1 MAYGNN
7 RKGKQ
12 PRAHFQLAGGSN
24 IKFRHPYLA
33 GQIESGSGSV
43 IDEIDISNKA
53 IKTLSDK
60 DKKQNRIAFG
70 DEMAEE
76 LTALEGKV
84 KSLGYNVKDFG
95 FEEATNSLVNFV

>member
-43 IDEIDISNKA
+43 IDEIDI
-53 IKTLSDK
+53 
-60 DKKQNRIAFG
+60 
-70 DEMAEE
+70 
-76 LTALEGKV
+76 
-84 KSLGYNVKDFG
+84 
-95 FEEATNSLVNFV
+95 